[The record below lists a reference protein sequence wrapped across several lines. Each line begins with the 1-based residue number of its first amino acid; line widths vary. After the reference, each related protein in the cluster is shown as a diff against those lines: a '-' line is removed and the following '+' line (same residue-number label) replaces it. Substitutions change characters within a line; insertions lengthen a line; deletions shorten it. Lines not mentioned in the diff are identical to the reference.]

1 MFEIGEYV
9 VCGAK
14 GVCQIRDITH
24 IDMSGADKEKLYYVL
39 APVGDKNGTIYV
51 PTDSEKIIM
60 RRTISKEEAE
70 RLIDDKQREE
80 TYKEALR
87 TCDYHAWVSIVKTL
101 YQRKKERLAQGKKAT
116 AVDERYM
123 KAAENGL
130 YGELSL
136 TLGVPREKMEDYI
149 RERLT

>member
-51 PTDSEKIIM
+51 PTDS
-60 RRTISKEEAE
+60 
-70 RLIDDKQREE
+70 D
-80 TYKEALR
+80 
-87 TCDYHAWVSIVKTL
+87 
-101 YQRKKERLAQGKKAT
+101 
-116 AVDERYM
+116 
-123 KAAENGL
+123 
-130 YGELSL
+130 
-136 TLGVPREKMEDYI
+136 
-149 RERLT
+149 

>member
-60 RRTISKEEAE
+60 QMCIRDRSVPAGGICASWNIWKRKEKIPCRAGIACGWYSGGWCGFF
-70 RLIDDKQREE
+70 L
-80 TYKEALR
+80 
-87 TCDYHAWVSIVKTL
+87 
-101 YQRKKERLAQGKKAT
+101 
-116 AVDERYM
+116 
-123 KAAENGL
+123 
-130 YGELSL
+130 
-136 TLGVPREKMEDYI
+136 
-149 RERLT
+149 